1 MLNFEDSKTVH
12 GDLNKSGY
20 SAFEYFNGF
29 IICESGDYKIAL
41 TSKAQCVVIF
51 GLNCLFLSAERDRI
65 VYEQKNFTSHHKQ
78 DKFRNNRN

>member
-1 MLNFEDSKTVH
+1 MAIFLSNFEDSKTVH

-41 TSKAQCVVIF
+41 TSKALCAVIF
-51 GLNCLFLSAERDRI
+51 GLNFLLL
-65 VYEQKNFTSHHKQ
+65 KC
-78 DKFRNNRN
+78 